1 MKKPHEPLTP
11 EERELAAQLAKL
23 GPHGG
28 PSPQL
33 DARILSAA
41 RTAVQGRSVPA
52 ARRPR
57 WPLGLGVAASVLLA
71 VGVAWQLRPLQEVPV
86 ASEIPAEAMSV
97 PAAPEIEESVA
108 AASDDAAPPP
118 SRVLAE
124 PAPADPLP
132 PPSRPSKPLSDP
144 ARQNAEAAARKEAVP
159 RRNPLSVIPSV
170 PGLPLPVEAP
180 APQAFPQAT
189 RPQEGVAA
197 ADAAAAPSVSITT
210 AADREAAAVQFR
222 EAESQRREQ
231 DRRAAVE
238 RETAESRT
246 LDSISVSGSR
256 TRAKRTDTYAPPT
269 PAAPPAPPPPPAPAA
284 SAGSSAEP
292 GAARTALRRTDLQ
305 VPVDEDTKLP
315 EDEWLDRIRLRRD
328 LGDAA
333 NATRSLQLFV
343 QEHPFQRIPD
353 DLRPLLGDP

>member
-1 MKKPHEPLTP
+1 MKKPHEPLTA
-11 EERELAAQLAKL
+11 EERQLAAQLAKL

-86 ASEIPAEAMSV
+86 ASEVPTEAMSA
-97 PAAPEIEESVA
+97 PAAPEAADAAAV
-108 AASDDAAPPP
+108 AASDSAAPAP
-118 SRVLAE
+118 SRVMAP
-124 PAPADPLP
+124 PAPANPLP
-132 PPSRPSKPLSDP
+132 APASSPKPSRDP

-159 RRNPLSVIPSV
+159 RRSPLSVIPSV
-170 PGLPLPVEAP
+170 PGLPVPVEAP
-180 APQAFPQAT
+180 APPAPA
-189 RPQEGVAA
+189 QESVVASEA
-197 ADAAAAPSVSITT
+197 ARAPSASIATSV
-210 AADREAAAVQFR
+210 DREAAAVQFR
-222 EAESQRREQ
+222 DAEAQRREQ
-231 DRRAAVE
+231 DQRATAE
-238 RETAESRT
+238 RELAESRT
-246 LDSISVSGSR
+246 LDRVGVSGSR
-256 TRAKRTDTYAPPT
+256 TRAKRADAYGGTPP
-269 PAAPPAPPPPPAPAA
+269 PALAAPPAPPPPAA